1 MKRCVPKP
9 HGKRLVLT
17 LLEEFNQA
25 STTAGQETCRGI
37 KVRTKLSEGGNFTVL
52 GKIELEGT
60 SKHLHDLPVRKDQK
74 GDQYR

>member
-1 MKRCVPKP
+1 MKRCVPKL

-25 STTAGQETCRGI
+25 STTAGQETRRGI
-37 KVRTKLSEGGNFTVL
+37 KVRTELSEGGDFTVL

-60 SKHLHDLPVRKDQK
+60 SKLLHDLPV
-74 GDQYR
+74 

>member
-9 HGKRLVLT
+9 HGKRLGLT

-25 STTAGQETCRGI
+25 STTAGQEMCQGI
-37 KVRTKLSEGGNFTVL
+37 EVRTKLSKGGNFTVL

-60 SKHLHDLPVRKDQK
+60 GKLLHDLPV
-74 GDQYR
+74 